1 MTDIERH
8 FRRYL
13 IQGLSC
19 IVVLT
24 AIAVTVMLFAG
35 ISDMLAPIIVSV
47 VFAFVAES
55 ADAIIW
61 RKVATDAP
69 DSLPT
74 FFMAVSGVRMLFALA
89 VMFVYYL
96 VAGRGA
102 MLTFFLVF
110 IVYYFMQ
117 LVHHTTFF
125 AKDRM
130 PVK

>member
-24 AIAVTVMLFAG
+24 AIAVAVMLFAG
-35 ISDMLAPIIVSV
+35 VCDMLAPIIVSV
-47 VFAFVAES
+47 VFALVAEA

-74 FFMAVSGVRMLFALA
+74 FFMAVSGVRMLLALA

-117 LVHHTTFF
+117 LVHHTMFF
-125 AKDRM
+125 AKDRR
-130 PVK
+130 PAK

>member
-35 ISDMLAPIIVSV
+35 ISDMLVPIIVSV
-47 VFAFVAES
+47 VFAFVVEA